1 MRSFLRRFAALC
13 CVFAVLLSCSAA
25 FAAPTM
31 PEIPSQEILSAGDFG
46 EDVETLQTELRA
58 LGFYE
63 GEITG
68 LFDGATKQA
77 VIRLQAFLGVR

>member
-68 LFDGATKQA
+68 LFDGAT
-77 VIRLQAFLGVR
+77 RGSYE